1 MSKSQLGETTAA
13 KPQQAIAPSS
23 NRLSAI
29 LLDTC
34 NRTTA
39 AVTAKPAVQISGDAA
54 TYEKAPLLKHDTAS
68 EPASKATPSASCT
81 DSASSNADL
90 MNTLHNYF
98 GI

>member
-39 AVTAKPAVQISGDAA
+39 AVTTKPAVHKSGEAA

-68 EPASKATPSASCT
+68 TTSKASPSASCT